1 MENRQKNIESHDGN
15 NENIY
20 MALVLTG
27 AVLICSLSFFYPVS
41 IILMLFLMPMAFQ
54 LDVYRGK
61 PIISIGMGVV
71 IGIFIFFNQFNYSLY
86 IILTAFMGVVV
97 FLNYIVFKYLKVDKF
112 SEGLIYSA
120 LFSLTAGIITAIAV
134 FLLRGQ
140 QSFSLE
146 IVDGIKGWIA
156 NSNRGFVNTT
166 INMLYNYDY
175 MLTDSKNYTML
186 EFIQGMSG
194 SVDYGSAL
202 TKAEKIEMIMPYIE
216 EQVNIYA
223 ISSLLLYPAFCGII
237 TWWRGNY
244 RYYKDVSMTK
254 DAKILKPK
262 PFSTFA
268 VPRKYFGIIAVML
281 LLSFILQVYGNN
293 EVVYNATLI
302 MQNFAYI
309 ILAVQ
314 GFAIMEYFL
323 KRVPVFRYGILRV
336 IVIMLLTAV
345 TAGGFPVFL
354 GAVDLFINIRFVYA
368 KSKEIK
374 EKLKKNNIGSRKR

>member
-1 MENRQKNIESHDGN
+1 
-15 NENIY
+15 
-20 MALVLTG
+20 
-27 AVLICSLSFFYPVS
+27 
-41 IILMLFLMPMAFQ
+41 
-54 LDVYRGK
+54 
-61 PIISIGMGVV
+61 
-71 IGIFIFFNQFNYSLY
+71 
-86 IILTAFMGVVV
+86 
-97 FLNYIVFKYLKVDKF
+97 
-112 SEGLIYSA
+112 
-120 LFSLTAGIITAIAV
+120 
-134 FLLRGQ
+134 
-140 QSFSLE
+140 
-146 IVDGIKGWIA
+146 
-156 NSNRGFVNTT
+156 
-166 INMLYNYDY
+166 MLYNYDY

-374 EKLKKNNIGSRKR
+374 EKLKKTTSVQENGKSKNNNETKN